1 MTEIADVR
9 AREVLDSRGNPTLEA
24 EVELSCGAV
33 GSAMVPS
40 GASTGSREALELRD
54 QDAGRYLGKGVQKA
68 VGHVNTLIRERLMGM
83 NPTQQQA
90 IDRAMLEL
98 DGTDNKAVLGANAM
112 LGVSLAAAHAAAAA
126 SGVKLYEHLARLDET
141 AGRYSMPV
149 PMMNILN
156 GGEHADNN
164 VDIQE
169 FMIQPVGVNSFAEA
183 LRAGAEIFHALK
195 AVLREEGL
203 ATAVGD
209 EGGFAPN
216 LASNRAALESIVVA
230 IEKAGYTPG
239 KDIYLALDC
248 AASEFYHDGRYV
260 LSGEGREF
268 SSEEFVGYLEGLVSE
283 FPILSIED
291 GLDESDWGGWALMT
305 ERLGDRVQLVGDD
318 LFVTNPSILKRGI
331 DNHVANAILVKVN
344 QIGTLSETL
353 EAIRM
358 AREAN
363 YAVVISHRSGE
374 TEDTTIADLAVAT
387 AAGQIKTGS
396 LCRSDRV
403 AKYNRLLRIED
414 WSGANYKGAGEFK
427 LMN

>member
-83 NPTQQQA
+83 NPTLQQA

-126 SGVKLYEHLARLDET
+126 SGVKLYEHLAKLDET

-353 EAIRM
+353 EAIQM